1 MAFTFGFYNS
11 LNGDRKYNAEQ
22 ISAIF
27 DGLISNGV
35 YDTIGQL
42 FAVKPGTGMQVT
54 VGTGRAWFDHTWN
67 DNDSVLPLFVDAA
80 DITLARYDTVVL
92 EVNAG
97 INVRTNTIKIVKGTA
112 GTNPVKPTLTN
123 SGSIH
128 QHALAH
134 IRIPGGATSITAS
147 MIQNVVGTS
156 ECPFVTGII
165 QTAQIDALFQ
175 QWEGEFDE
183 WFENVQAT
191 LTDNVVTNLQLQI
204 DQRVKIA
211 DKATTAEAQAGT
223 NDTKW
228 LTPAKANV
236 LITSK
241 KYKVGDIVTSGR
253 NFEVDEPGFVPCDGR
268 TLNRSSFPALM
279 STDMSFKIPA
289 NIIKKG
295 TFNGGNLSP
304 WGICS
309 NDYYYIMIFGNA
321 FYYTLKNSS
330 TTVST
335 MFATSGVGL
344 FSGYGIIKAHNSL
357 YITYFTSNGYIKVLK
372 IPNSSTFTSKEIF
385 SIGVGSP
392 ANARYEGYAIVNNT
406 VHVCMSYTYSNKRY
420 TYIININS
428 DETTSQSNSVSSI
441 TDANKTNFLYRF
453 MFFDGNLYSPMSK
466 TYIRYDNLSGSAIS
480 ISNSHVK
487 NFVTSVS
494 NNINN
499 FYTLGENENGILYT
513 SVDGFYGIQKIFELK
528 YNGSSYE
535 YKEHTVLKTTPL
547 NIRNSGSYYIPDI
560 YTPIGYILRYIG
572 DDIYIFDMFPLY
584 DSTDNSPHSFYVD
597 CHLFKKG
604 NIIADGNNR
613 KITQSMT
620 ITNYKYI
627 TMSPMNLFGTS
638 NYGSV
643 QNSMGC
649 LLATY
654 YFQDTSSTNLFYN
667 YPFIVDFD
675 ITKICIPNDYS
686 IFGVANH
693 AKTTSYENRYIKI
706 T

>member
-228 LTPAKANV
+228 LTPAKLKAFMD
-236 LITSK
+236 SK
-241 KYKVGDIVTSGR
+241 QYAVGDIVESTRDLESETNG
-253 NFEVDEPGFVPCDGR
+253 VFVRCDGR
-268 TLNRSSFPALM
+268 SYSKSAKPDLFNKIGYTYGMPVKRISNVSVSRNPTKYFEKDSYVYLLGHTVNNTTNNFLGYGYYNTSTGSISTLGYINSSSIGIHGFISFNNYVYFYISYPSGKNYVLEIRSIKGSTVNLVYTMTTSAAPSFFGTTIYANTLYILFYINQYYYMLKISTNNQAVEFHTSAANTNKVVLFDKYAIRKNNDTSNVVADIDTMTTFSSTTNPVLNDPDILKISWVSNDKKTLIGVDNNRIFKFYNGFLNNYTKEEKIINPNLYYLSANSNGFIYANEVKTFLPI
-279 STDMSFKIPA
+279 STYEY
-289 NIIKKG
+289 
-295 TFNGGNLSP
+295 GNLFSDF
-304 WGICS
+304 G
-309 NDYYYIMIFGNA
+309 YI
-321 FYYTLKNSS
+321 FYYTYGTNASVYNQTSNMCMLSTVGSDFYSNELTFHNYKDVLTNVYSSSIVGNERNIEANDRFSFLIQGYTAYTSGGGLTGYFVKYVVFDSSYFNIPNSYDLSFLTNSS
-330 TTVST
+330 YSQCRI
-335 MFATSGVGL
+335 FQDSRKL
-344 FSGYGIIKAHNSL
+344 
-357 YITYFTSNGYIKVLK
+357 YIKV
-372 IPNSSTFTSKEIF
+372 
-385 SIGVGSP
+385 
-392 ANARYEGYAIVNNT
+392 
-406 VHVCMSYTYSNKRY
+406 
-420 TYIININS
+420 
-428 DETTSQSNSVSSI
+428 Q
-441 TDANKTNFLYRF
+441 
-453 MFFDGNLYSPMSK
+453 
-466 TYIRYDNLSGSAIS
+466 
-480 ISNSHVK
+480 
-487 NFVTSVS
+487 
-494 NNINN
+494 
-499 FYTLGENENGILYT
+499 
-513 SVDGFYGIQKIFELK
+513 
-528 YNGSSYE
+528 
-535 YKEHTVLKTTPL
+535 
-547 NIRNSGSYYIPDI
+547 
-560 YTPIGYILRYIG
+560 
-572 DDIYIFDMFPLY
+572 
-584 DSTDNSPHSFYVD
+584 
-597 CHLFKKG
+597 
-604 NIIADGNNR
+604 
-613 KITQSMT
+613 
-620 ITNYKYI
+620 
-627 TMSPMNLFGTS
+627 
-638 NYGSV
+638 
-643 QNSMGC
+643 
-649 LLATY
+649 
-654 YFQDTSSTNLFYN
+654 
-667 YPFIVDFD
+667 
-675 ITKICIPNDYS
+675 
-686 IFGVANH
+686 
-693 AKTTSYENRYIKI
+693 
-706 T
+706 